1 MNHFEELAK
10 LIPSGG
16 TVQMALTRKGDTL
29 TVALVPHF
37 QGEDASLSPL
47 SITDTIEN
55 LDERFVE
62 CVREFAPSVQV
73 VGDTL
78 EQAKVAAE
86 ARKAEIAAKAEGAKS
101 KAKGKSKK
109 ASVKDDTPA
118 EDPQEARKNGP
129 LDESDR
135 DTLAS
140 VPASDSNFAPA
151 LKRASKATLEAALE
165 QKITLSNLKRVAIE
179 LAKLTDRKSVDIQ
192 VETLTAKYK
201 EADNGTKERLGKAL
215 EAVSGKTLAD
225 LGLAPKQVSML
236 DLAS

>member
-37 QGEDASLSPL
+37 QDEDASLSPL
-47 SITDTIEN
+47 SITDTIKN

-86 ARKAEIAAKAEGAKS
+86 VRKAEIAAKAEGAKG
-101 KAKGKSKK
+101 KGKK
-109 ASVKDDTPA
+109 ASAKDSAPA
-118 EDPQEARKNGP
+118 DPQEERKNGP

-215 EAVSGKTLAD
+215 ESVSGKTLAD